1 MAIRQRTRSLV
12 GYGLDNALQGLAP
25 QPIIA
30 NRAPTTSDTA
40 PLGALWVWPAQD
52 EAWVLVSNSN
62 ATATWNLIESSGGAG
77 VFSSL
82 LVNPGPVTT
91 QGTGAV
97 NISADAVATTV
108 NVATGGA
115 VKSLTLGST
124 NGASATT
131 LQSGSGNMI
140 INSAAGTML
149 IESTNTAISVASGTG
164 AINISNDAAATA
176 VNLGT
181 GAAAKTVI
189 LGSLST
195 TSATTINAG
204 SGSLTLAA
212 GSGTIN
218 IANDATTSTVNVGTG
233 AGAKT
238 LNLGS
243 VNTTSTTAIKSGTGG
258 ISLASGATTPGSVSI
273 TPITGTVAQGGTD
286 TVTANS
292 RVIYATYTGYTTA
305 NAGGTQVFK
314 VASSLITATS
324 AVHVTVTNLNTSGN
338 GAFLTV
344 SGIIQASGLL
354 TINTAN
360 NGAGALGA
368 GDTVIIS
375 VWVIS

>member
-12 GYGLDNALQGLAP
+12 GYGIDNALQSLAP

-52 EAWVLVSNSN
+52 EAWILVSNAN

-97 NISADAVATTV
+97 NISADAVATTI
-108 NVATGGA
+108 NVGTGAA
-115 VKSLTLGST
+115 VKTLTLGSQT
-124 NGASATT
+124 GASVTT
-131 LQSGSGNMI
+131 IYGGSTG
-140 INSAAGTML
+140 GML
-149 IESTNTAISVASGTG
+149 IETGSGGDIVIDSGTG
-164 AINISNDAAATA
+164 EIDISTDAAANTVKIA
-176 VNLGT
+176 T
-181 GAAAKTVI
+181 GAAAKALT
-189 LGSLST
+189 LGSLNT

-212 GSGTIN
+212 GVNTIN

-243 VNTTSTTAIKSGTGG
+243 VNTTATTAIKSGTGG
-258 ISLASGATTPGSVSI
+258 ISLASGSTTPGSVTI
-273 TPITGTVAQGGTD
+273 TPITGTVAEGGTD

-305 NAGGTQVFK
+305 NSGGTQVFK
-314 VASSLITATS
+314 VASSLITTTS

-344 SGIIQASGLL
+344 TGIIQGSGLL

-375 VWVIS
+375 VWVIN